1 MQKEHNM
8 ESIIYVGM
16 DVHKDSYSVC
26 CYKAREDKFYYEK
39 KILSESKRVIRYLE
53 SVKKEFGEDSLFI
66 CGYEAGPTGF
76 GLYRDLSKAGYSCV
90 VMAPTSLKHP
100 AGYKIKNDKVDARY
114 LAKTL
119 FTKDYSSVHVT
130 TEHEES
136 IKEFCRM
143 RLCLK
148 ADLKKAKPNAQAS
161 VLIKQIAK
169 EWKESKDVDTKQYNK
184 NAEKDRKRFQRQ
196 LKEFQKLGYYTK
208 DKSETEEEEDTRS
221 KKSKKSQKKRS
232 SSKASTKKSKSQRS
246 KSKAKS
252 KKKSQNVA
260 STKKSKK

>member
-1 MQKEHNM
+1 M

-148 ADLKKAKPNAQAS
+148 ADLKKAKQQLS
-161 VLIKQIAK
+161 SFLL
-169 EWKESKDVDTKQYNK
+169 
-184 NAEKDRKRFQRQ
+184 RQ
-196 LKEFQKLGYYTK
+196 
-208 DKSETEEEEDTRS
+208 DK
-221 KKSKKSQKKRS
+221 K
-232 SSKASTKKSKSQRS
+232 
-246 KSKAKS
+246 
-252 KKKSQNVA
+252 
-260 STKKSKK
+260 